1 MNVGGRVSFIVIVT
15 SALLAH
21 SMMFDA
27 ATQDWKTISPGEQTT
42 FKDKFDALHRSDDN
56 ECRLISFMCD
66 DNGDPAPRV
75 MQQPSDVGGDALRPS
90 GEQLFGRTFLRHRK
104 PCVPPLIHTL
114 TFCIMHICTQ
124 VGAHGVR
131 SHQ

>member
-27 ATQDWKTISPGEQTT
+27 ATQDWKNLSPGEQNK
-42 FKDKFDALHRSDDN
+42 FKDEFDASHRSDDN

-75 MQQPSDVGGDALRPS
+75 MQQPSDVGGDALQPS
-90 GEQLFGRTFLRHRK
+90 GE
-104 PCVPPLIHTL
+104 
-114 TFCIMHICTQ
+114 
-124 VGAHGVR
+124 
-131 SHQ
+131 